1 MDVAAVHLDP
11 LRGQPGDLDRLEAP
25 VSVFHGRGAFVAPGD
40 VADGRQQGDPVR
52 LDLGDHR
59 IPTPRAR
66 FVGAVRDIYAR
77 LEEPPHQEGPRRDGL
92 EDVRYALVD
101 PADHRGN
108 HRSEEHTSELYSR
121 L

>member
-1 MDVAAVHLDP
+1 MDVAPVHLDP

-52 LDLGDHR
+52 LDFGDHR

-77 LEEPPHQEGPRRDGL
+77 LDRKSTRLNSSHGYIS
-92 EDVRYALVD
+92 YAVFCLKKK
-101 PADHRGN
+101 
-108 HRSEEHTSELYSR
+108 S
-121 L
+121 